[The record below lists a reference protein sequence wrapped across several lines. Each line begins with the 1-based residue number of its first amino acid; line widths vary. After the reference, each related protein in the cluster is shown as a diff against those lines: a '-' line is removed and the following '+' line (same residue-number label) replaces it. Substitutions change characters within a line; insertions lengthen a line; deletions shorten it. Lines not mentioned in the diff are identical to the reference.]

1 MDLITTAI
9 LIGQQLLLSYFRKQV
24 VSQKNGIGLGCRKDY
39 PSTDHTVQSLPTFSD
54 MWDARIC
61 RNIWGQL
68 PGIIGHV
75 EVDGLHRVMVDGK
88 YCYKPNL
95 FSERG
100 WCRLADDMENWGFCS
115 VSCHPDNIFVH
126 KSRYCNQILKEYD
139 NWNY

>member
-1 MDLITTAI
+1 M
-9 LIGQQLLLSYFRKQV
+9 
-24 VSQKNGIGLGCRKDY
+24 SQKNDFGLGCRKDY
-39 PSTDHTVQSLPTFSD
+39 PSTDYSMQILPTFSD
-54 MWDARIC
+54 MWDERIC

-68 PGIIGHV
+68 PGIIGHS
-75 EVDGLHRVMVDGK
+75 EADGAHRVMVDGK
-88 YCYKPNL
+88 YCYKPSL